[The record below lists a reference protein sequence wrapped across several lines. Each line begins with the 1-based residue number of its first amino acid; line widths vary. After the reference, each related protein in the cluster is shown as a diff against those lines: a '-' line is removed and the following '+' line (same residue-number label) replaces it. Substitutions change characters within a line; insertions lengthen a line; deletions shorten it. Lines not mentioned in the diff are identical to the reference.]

1 MQSQQRQPKFQ
12 QEAKGQ
18 MMLVLTRRENEM
30 VIIPQLNISI
40 KINWISGDKVSLAF
54 DAPKEVRIMR
64 AELEECS
71 GK

>member
-1 MQSQQRQPKFQ
+1 
-12 QEAKGQ
+12 